1 MPGMR
6 ERKLHMM
13 GETKSSRG
21 DYGVEGHKFG
31 GKVKGY
37 KFGGKVK
44 VGTGSGYV
52 GQISDPIAKTQK
64 TQKPKKTLRRR

>member
-21 DYGVEGHKFG
+21 DYDKTKSYMGG
-31 GKVKGY
+31 GKIKGY

-44 VGTGSGYV
+44 IGTGSGYV
-52 GQISDPIAKTQK
+52 GQISDPIESATQAK
-64 TQKPKKTLRRR
+64 KKQLRRR

>member
-1 MPGMR
+1 MPGLTNR
-6 ERKLHMM
+6 RRAIQE
-13 GETKSSRG
+13 GVDWTKS
-21 DYGVEGHKFG
+21 KT
-31 GKVKGY
+31 KGY
-37 KFGGKVK
+37 KGGGMVK

>member
-21 DYGVEGHKFG
+21 DYGV
-31 GKVKGY
+31 KGY
-37 KFGGKVK
+37 KYGGEAM
-44 VGTGSGYV
+44 GTSNY
-52 GQISDPIAKTQK
+52 
-64 TQKPKKTLRRR
+64 KKKARRP

>member
-21 DYGVEGHKFG
+21 DYGV
-31 GKVKGY
+31 KGY
-37 KFGGKVK
+37 KHGGKIP
-44 VGTGSGYV
+44 GYMGGGAIGSY
-52 GQISDPIAKTQK
+52 
-64 TQKPKKTLRRR
+64 KKKDRRP

>member
-21 DYGVEGHKFG
+21 DYDKTKSYMGG
-31 GKVKGY
+31 GKIKGY
-37 KFGGKVK
+37 KFGGMVK

-52 GQISDPIAKTQK
+52 GQISDPIESATQAK
-64 TQKPKKTLRRR
+64 KKKLRRR

>member
-21 DYGVEGHKFG
+21 DYGVKGYEKG
-31 GKVKGY
+31 GKIPGY
-37 KFGGKVK
+37 MGGGGVM
-44 VGTGSGYV
+44 GTSY
-52 GQISDPIAKTQK
+52 
-64 TQKPKKTLRRR
+64 KKKNHRP

>member
-21 DYGVEGHKFG
+21 DYDKTKSYMGG
-31 GKVKGY
+31 GKIKGY
-37 KFGGKVK
+37 KFGGMVR
-44 VGTGSGYV
+44 V
-52 GQISDPIAKTQK
+52 GQGKSEIPGVADAIASATQA
-64 TQKPKKTLRRR
+64 TKKKKLRRR

>member
-21 DYGVEGHKFG
+21 DYGTKGYVGG
-31 GKVKGY
+31 GKVKPMMGYSKGGITGY
-37 KFGGKVK
+37 K
-44 VGTGSGYV
+44 
-52 GQISDPIAKTQK
+52 
-64 TQKPKKTLRRR
+64 KKDRRP

>member
-21 DYGVEGHKFG
+21 DYGV
-31 GKVKGY
+31 KGY
-37 KFGGKVK
+37 KKGGKIP
-44 VGTGSGYV
+44 GYMGGGGV
-52 GQISDPIAKTQK
+52 MGMETSY
-64 TQKPKKTLRRR
+64 KKKDRRP

>member
-21 DYGVEGHKFG
+21 DYGV
-31 GKVKGY
+31 KGY
-37 KFGGKVK
+37 KKG
-44 VGTGSGYV
+44 
-52 GQISDPIAKTQK
+52 
-64 TQKPKKTLRRR
+64 

>member
-21 DYGVEGHKFG
+21 DYGVEG
-31 GKVKGY
+31 Y

-44 VGTGSGYV
+44 VGTGSGYMDML
-52 GQISDPIAKTQK
+52 SAPIAKTQK

>member
-44 VGTGSGYV
+44 VGTGSGYMDM
-52 GQISDPIAKTQK
+52 ISAPIASATQA
-64 TQKPKKTLRRR
+64 KKKKLRRR

>member
-21 DYGVEGHKFG
+21 DYDETKSYMGG
-31 GKVKGY
+31 GKIKGY
-37 KFGGKVK
+37 KFGGMVK

-52 GQISDPIAKTQK
+52 GQISDPIESATQAK
-64 TQKPKKTLRRR
+64 KKKLRRR

>member
-21 DYGVEGHKFG
+21 DYDKTKSYMGG
-31 GKVKGY
+31 GKIKGY
-37 KFGGKVK
+37 KFGGMVK
-44 VGTGSGYV
+44 VGTGKGRNTPVIEDAVASAT
-52 GQISDPIAKTQK
+52 QAK
-64 TQKPKKTLRRR
+64 KKKLRRR

>member
-21 DYGVEGHKFG
+21 DYDKTKSYMGG
-31 GKVKGY
+31 GKIKGY

-44 VGTGSGYV
+44 VGTGSGYM

-64 TQKPKKTLRRR
+64 PKKTLRRR

>member
-21 DYGVEGHKFG
+21 DYGV
-31 GKVKGY
+31 KVMGTSNY
-37 KFGGKVK
+37 K
-44 VGTGSGYV
+44 
-52 GQISDPIAKTQK
+52 
-64 TQKPKKTLRRR
+64 KKARRP

>member
-21 DYGVEGHKFG
+21 DYDETKSYMGG
-31 GKVKGY
+31 GKIKGY
-37 KFGGKVK
+37 KFGGKVR
-44 VGTGSGYV
+44 VGVNQGYEGIADAIASGP
-52 GQISDPIAKTQK
+52 QAT
-64 TQKPKKTLRRR
+64 KKKKLRKR